1 MIKILCV
8 GIIFLFFVACSP
20 PEKKEFQRGEQEVS
34 NKHFKEATVHFDNAI
49 KVAPESPWA
58 LKSAREAARISHYLE
73 KDFLTAIRFYRH
85 VVLYSETSEE
95 RVKSQREIAYLFFDS
110 LQNYQQSIIEFYKL
124 LQMSDKDF
132 EIATYKLAVA
142 RASYYLNKFEEAL
155 SEINE
160 IVRLKIADDILFD
173 TLLLQGNIF
182 VAQKA
187 FAKAIVVFNDLIKKF
202 PAKSEKEN
210 VPLTLTVCYEE
221 NFQYKEAIQILYTF
235 RENHTS
241 SEYIELRIK
250 RINERIKNQPGAKG
264 LHRK

>member
-1 MIKILCV
+1 MLKFICLYMTV
-8 GIIFLFFVACSP
+8 VLMGCSP
-20 PEKKEFQRGEQEVS
+20 PEKKEFQRGEQETS
-34 NKHFKEATVHFDNAI
+34 KNAFKEAIIHFDNAI
-49 KVAPESPWA
+49 KVAPESTWA

-73 KDFLTAIRFYRH
+73 KNFNTAIRFYRH
-85 VVLYSETSEE
+85 VVLYSENSEE
-95 RVKSQREIAYLFFDS
+95 RIKSQKEIAYLFFDS
-110 LQNYQQSIIEFYKL
+110 LQNYHQAIIEFYKL
-124 LQMSDKDF
+124 LQMSDKEF
-132 EIATYKLAVA
+132 EMATYKLAVA
-142 RASYYLNKFEEAL
+142 RANYYLNKFDEAL

-160 IVRLKIADDILFD
+160 IVRLKITDEILFD

-187 FAKAIVVFNDLIKKF
+187 FIKAIVVFSDLIKKF
-202 PAKSEKEN
+202 PDKAEKEN

-221 NFQYKEAIQILYTF
+221 NFQYKEAIQILYNLRYT
-235 RENHTS
+235 HKP

>member
-1 MIKILCV
+1 MLRF
-8 GIIFLFFVACSP
+8 IIVCFIFSLTACSP
-20 PEKKEFQRGEQEVS
+20 PEKREFQRGENNVS
-34 NKHFKEATVHFDNAI
+34 AKEFKAAIIHFDNSI

-58 LKSAREAARISHYLE
+58 LKAAREAARVSHYLE
-73 KDFLTAIRFYRH
+73 KDFNTAIRFYRH
-85 VVLYSETSEE
+85 MVLYSDSSEE
-95 RVKSQREIAYLFFDS
+95 RIKSQKEIAYLFFDS
-110 LQNYQQSIIEFYKL
+110 LQNYPQAIIEFYKL

-142 RASYYLNKFEEAL
+142 RANYYLNQFNQAL
-155 SEINE
+155 SEIGE
-160 IVRLKIADDILFD
+160 IVRLKITDEIQFD

-187 FAKAIVVFNDLIKKF
+187 FTKAIVVFNDLLKKF
-202 PAKSEKEN
+202 PDKSEKEN

-221 NFQYKEAIQILYTF
+221 NFQYKEAIQILEALRNKY
-235 RENHTS
+235 S
-241 SEYIELRIK
+241 PPEYIELRIK